1 MDDMYYR
8 TIKQIEEAGADP
20 DYVQGWASGY
30 LGNPKREQQH
40 LTAAYES
47 GYTDGS
53 HQVTTAAKEYQ

>member
-40 LTAAYES
+40 LTAAYEA

-53 HQVTTAAKEYQ
+53 HHVTTAAKEYQ